1 MLNHAVLFS
10 GCDVNKVDAN
20 DMTALLWACANGQQP
35 AVEFLIKSGAD
46 INISGSHG
54 ENALLMASCNGY
66 LGIVEILLKLGMD
79 INATDEAGAFFM
91 LIHLYFYKAKIAC
104 LSGSGYWIIFILF
117 YLDG

>member
-1 MLNHAVLFS
+1 MLNYWYAVLFL
-10 GCDVNKVDAN
+10 GCDVNKLDTN

-66 LGIVEILLKLGMD
+66 LGIVEILLKLCMD
-79 INATDEAGAFFM
+79 INATDEAGVFYM
-91 LIHLYFYKAKIAC
+91 HIHLYFY
-104 LSGSGYWIIFILF
+104 
-117 YLDG
+117 D